1 MLVVL
6 VIAAT
11 LLLCWLIDKG
21 FEKLFRNK
29 PQHVSGK
36 SVRLNKYYG
45 VGGLLLTVLG
55 VSAVFSGMRG
65 EALLLYGGILLIVVG
80 IALIVYYMTFGVF
93 YDKDS
98 FVLTTFGKKSATY
111 RYGDIQSQQLYRNQG
126 GSVLIELYLRDGRSV
141 QLQSTMKDAYDFLD
155 TAFEGWC
162 DQRGMRKEDCGFYD
176 PDNSCWFPTA
186 EG

>member
-55 VSAVFSGMRG
+55 VSAGP
-65 EALLLYGGILLIVVG
+65 I
-80 IALIVYYMTFGVF
+80 
-93 YDKDS
+93 
-98 FVLTTFGKKSATY
+98 KKH
-111 RYGDIQSQQLYRNQG
+111 
-126 GSVLIELYLRDGRSV
+126 
-141 QLQSTMKDAYDFLD
+141 M
-155 TAFEGWC
+155 
-162 DQRGMRKEDCGFYD
+162 
-176 PDNSCWFPTA
+176 FPTTTKKLLRQFQTYA
-186 EG
+186 MRYFSTCLKIWIKTLSKGSFYNFISINNHPLGACRATIGYNFHY